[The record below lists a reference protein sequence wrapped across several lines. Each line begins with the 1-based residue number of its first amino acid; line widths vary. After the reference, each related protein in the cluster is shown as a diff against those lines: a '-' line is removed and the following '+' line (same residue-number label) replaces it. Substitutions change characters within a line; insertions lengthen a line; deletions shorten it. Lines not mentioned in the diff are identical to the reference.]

1 MRLKCLLLLGA
12 LLLTGCSS
20 NISSVTSQE
29 KPAEQETSLDNI
41 LQENSSE
48 ENTTY
53 YTYDK
58 IHDFLGVWESED
70 NIKLD
75 FHTLTEYNE
84 IIFDIIFPDC
94 SYVNCNSY
102 VDYVEYGSIS
112 SVKNASY
119 FAKFEYE
126 DKYVKNYSHY
136 TSVEYQTRYICCDEL
151 AFNLYDGLIL
161 WTRHAEKGV
170 IFNKQIERKESKDF
184 SYNSYLNNFGR
195 MDDNKIT
202 GEFIPEETRINDAKM
217 IVDYLNKIN
226 DTSIYLDYLKD
237 DLEFMYDYKYGNII
251 YSVFNYHGYYFYLD
265 VESNSVI
272 LEEKTYLP
280 DKTSLYTKKLIYDN
294 SSPVNYLDNM
304 SGSYKCDNIELSLK
318 NISSNKQD
326 VIMMFDDCIFD
337 NLSLNG
343 MTVFQYSWSKMM
355 GRPLTYID
363 FYSGDKFFSGYILYD
378 EISWSLTLHITRSNV
393 KNINIGI
400 YPLQKI

>member
-20 NISSVTSQE
+20 NISSATSQE
-29 KPAEQETSLDNI
+29 KPAEQETSLDNV
-41 LQENSSE
+41 LQENSFE
-48 ENTTY
+48 ENITY

-94 SYVNCNSY
+94 SYLNCNSY

-170 IFNKQIERKESKDF
+170 IFNKQIIF
-184 SYNSYLNNFGR
+184 
-195 MDDNKIT
+195 
-202 GEFIPEETRINDAKM
+202 
-217 IVDYLNKIN
+217 
-226 DTSIYLDYLKD
+226 
-237 DLEFMYDYKYGNII
+237 NII
-251 YSVFNYHGYYFYLD
+251 SFQNY
-265 VESNSVI
+265 
-272 LEEKTYLP
+272 
-280 DKTSLYTKKLIYDN
+280 
-294 SSPVNYLDNM
+294 
-304 SGSYKCDNIELSLK
+304 
-318 NISSNKQD
+318 
-326 VIMMFDDCIFD
+326 
-337 NLSLNG
+337 
-343 MTVFQYSWSKMM
+343 
-355 GRPLTYID
+355 
-363 FYSGDKFFSGYILYD
+363 
-378 EISWSLTLHITRSNV
+378 
-393 KNINIGI
+393 
-400 YPLQKI
+400 